1 MRALTCQSSGRVF
14 LSGQNCQAGGS
25 PPAHSWRY
33 LQISFSSD
41 SFSPST
47 CFEQLPQLHVVG
59 AVGTCNDNPVLHWGG
74 DRGLREDGAEGTYDC
89 LAVMEGFP
97 EWVEGSQ
104 ASRLTTFLLLSLCF
118 SNLVALIVFV
128 KGPCAVR
135 EQGSFPR
142 GLWPSG
148 LRLWAF
154 TCHLRAQLFLTQPL
168 LLWSLRPEYRRH
180 WGNNKNC

>member
-25 PPAHSWRY
+25 PPAQSWRH
-33 LQISFSSD
+33 LQVSFSSD

-59 AVGTCNDNPVLHWGG
+59 AVGTRNDNPVLHWGG

-89 LAVMEGFP
+89 LAVVEGFP

-104 ASRLTTFLLLSLCF
+104 ASRLTTFLLLSLRF
-118 SNLVALIVFV
+118 SNLAARTVFV
-128 KGPCAVR
+128 KGPVLSENR
-135 EQGSFPR
+135 VHSPEGSGPVGSGF
-142 GLWPSG
+142 GLSRATSEPSG
-148 LRLWAF
+148 
-154 TCHLRAQLFLTQPL
+154 
-168 LLWSLRPEYRRH
+168 S
-180 WGNNKNC
+180 